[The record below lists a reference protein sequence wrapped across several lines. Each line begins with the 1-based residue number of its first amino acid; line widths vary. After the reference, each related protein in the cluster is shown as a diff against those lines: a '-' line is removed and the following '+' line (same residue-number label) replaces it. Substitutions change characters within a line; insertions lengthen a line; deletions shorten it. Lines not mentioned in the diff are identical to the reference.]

1 MDEQIQKLMKN
12 LSITEEQARQVIA
25 DDKAIDRGEKLFELT
40 DEQKKI
46 AKKMTITDEHKKKV
60 KTAYK
65 FDKRERKKNASKSA
79 IIAEIAQFL
88 TENSVNACENVTI
101 TNEERQIAF
110 TLGENSYE
118 LTLVQKRQPKK

>member
-12 LSITEEQARQVIA
+12 LGITEEQARQVIA

-46 AKKMTITDEHKKKV
+46 AKKMTITDEHKKKA

-88 TENSVNACENVTI
+88 TENSANACENVTI